1 MSKQKKNRITGPT
14 MLTGK
19 WKKTPEQRAMLVQW
33 ATLKLA
39 TLEGGSFRKFG
50 RKASDN
56 KAFWDGIP
64 EHHKRRRKSDGAP
77 QISKAARLAFVEAF
91 LVDGGNDKAQMAA
104 LTLGLFLV
112 LTAPSESKLQEVAE
126 VASGISEGLSP
137 EQIEHCK
144 AEAEEFAEAHRVMSA
159 KQMFGG
165 HN

>member
-1 MSKQKKNRITGPT
+1 
-14 MLTGK
+14 MLCTGK
-19 WKKTPEQRAMLVQW
+19 WNKSPEQRAMLVQW
-33 ATLKLA
+33 ASLKLQPQIG
-39 TLEGGSFRKFG
+39 TSFRKFC

-91 LVDGGNDKAQMAA
+91 LVDGGDDKARMAA

-165 HN
+165 DN